1 MSRPRRT
8 LRNAC
13 LTGLAAVSALSLG
26 VTTATAAGSPTPADR
41 TIASKLN
48 VRFPAEHLG
57 SHASGQVMDVA
68 AGRVV
73 WSRNASAT
81 LMPASTA
88 KLATAIAALTVLG
101 TRHTEQTRALLY
113 GGSLYL
119 VGGGDQHLTSSDLNA
134 LAAATA
140 AALKANH
147 VTSVTLHVDDSLFP
161 APTLSPGWPADY
173 YPGEVAPVRAL
184 ALLGDRVMDT
194 SLHAGSVF
202 AYQLGTHGIRASGP
216 SHGTAPRS
224 SKFLAARTSA
234 SLAYEIDYMLKE
246 SDNDNAEGFA
256 RLTALAQGR
265 SADWRGATAA
275 VRSALTRYGVP
286 QSGVVL
292 YDGSG
297 LSRSD
302 RMTAPALAT
311 LAGLAVDSRY
321 HSVLWPVLP
330 GLPVAGV
337 DGTLGPAYGRF
348 TTWPS
353 DCARGKVMAKTG
365 TLHDAVALAGVTLGA
380 DGRWK
385 SFAFVENGAPDLSS
399 ARLGV
404 DALAATVEGCW

>member
-13 LTGLAAVSALSLG
+13 LTAVAALSALSLG
-26 VTTATAAGSPTPADR
+26 ATTATAAGGPTAADR
-41 TIASKLN
+41 TIAAKLTS
-48 VRFPAEHLG
+48 RFPAQHLG
-57 SHASGQVMDVA
+57 AHAGGEVMDVA

-73 WSRNASAT
+73 WSRNAGSA

-88 KLATAIAALTVLG
+88 KLATALAALTVLG
-101 TRHTEQTRALLY
+101 TRHTEQTRAFLD

-119 VGGGDQHLTSSDLNA
+119 VGGGDQHLTSADLNA

-140 AALKANH
+140 AVLKAQH
-147 VTSVTLHVDDSLFP
+147 RTSVALHVDDSLFP

-173 YPGEVAPVRAL
+173 YPGQIAPVRAL

-202 AYQLGTHGIRASGP
+202 AYQLGTHGIRATTAG
-216 SHGTAPRS
+216 HGTTPRGS
-224 SKFLAARTSA
+224 RLLAAHTSG
-234 SLAYEIDYMLKE
+234 SLASEIEYMLKE

-265 SADWRGATAA
+265 TADWRGATAA
-275 VRSALTRYGVP
+275 VRWAMGRYGVP
-286 QSGVVL
+286 QGGVAL
-292 YDGSG
+292 YDASG

-302 RMTAPALAT
+302 RMTASALVT

-321 HSVLWPVLP
+321 NAVLWPILP

-337 DGTLGPAYGRF
+337 DGTLGPGYGRF

-353 DCARGKVMAKTG
+353 DCAKGKVRAKTG
-365 TLHDAVALAGVTLGA
+365 TLHDAIALAGVTVGK

-385 SFAFVENGAPDLSS
+385 SFAFVENGAANITA
-399 ARLGV
+399 ARAGV